1 MEEFLVW
8 QPNPIAIDFGLL
20 EISWYGLTWS
30 TSIILAYFIT
40 KAVFTREQKDVELTT
55 IFVQYIFL
63 GALVG
68 ARVFDVLYYHFDA
81 FMARPMLLF
90 EVMNGGLSSHGAM
103 IGVSLALLLFVKK
116 YKDYTFIW
124 CLDRVAMTMPLLGG
138 LVRIGN
144 FINGE
149 LYGKASDLPWAVIFP
164 LSDSLAIPR
173 HPVQLYEAL
182 WLFLCFGI
190 FWFIYKT
197 KTVQNG
203 FFTALFLSLVLGGR
217 LLIEF
222 LKDSETYYGV
232 LSNTQWV
239 SLLGVI
245 IGIIILVRI
254 QFKKEKVL
262 R

>member
-8 QPNPIAIDFGLL
+8 KPNPIAIDFGLL
-20 EISWYGLTWS
+20 QVSWYGLTWS
-30 TSIILAYFIT
+30 TSILLAYFIT
-40 KAVFTREQKDVELTT
+40 KAIFRKEDKDEEHTT
-55 IFVQYIFL
+55 IFVQYVFL
-63 GALVG
+63 GALFG
-68 ARVFDVLYYHFDA
+68 ARIFDVLYYHFDA
-81 FMARPMLLF
+81 FIARPMLMF
-90 EVMNGGLSSHGAM
+90 EIMNGGLSSHGAM
-103 IGVSLALLLFVKK
+103 MGVAVSLWIFVKK
-116 YKDYTFIW
+116 YKNYTFIW
-124 CLDRVAMTMPLLGG
+124 SLDKVAIVMPLLGG

-164 LSDSLAIPR
+164 LSDKLAIPR
-173 HPVQLYEAL
+173 HPVQIYEAL

-203 FFTALFLSLVLGGR
+203 FFTAMFLSLVLGGR

-222 LKDSETYYGV
+222 LKDSETYYGF

-239 SLLGVI
+239 SLVAVF
-245 IGIIILVRI
+245 IGIGILIRI
-254 QFKKEKVL
+254 QLQKKTS
-262 R
+262 